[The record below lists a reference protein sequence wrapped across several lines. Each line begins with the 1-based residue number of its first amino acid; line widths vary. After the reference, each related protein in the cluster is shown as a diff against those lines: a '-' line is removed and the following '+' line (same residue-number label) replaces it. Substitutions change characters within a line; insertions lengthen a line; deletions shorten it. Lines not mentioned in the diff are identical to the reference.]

1 MFECLSQ
8 GYWCCMFRARFE
20 CPRQKPVCTN
30 IEVSLPKHVY
40 AAVSQFKSSAPTLF
54 LAELRLI

>member
-1 MFECLSQ
+1 MLWVQSK
-8 GYWCCMFRARFE
+8 FE

-30 IEVSLPKHVY
+30 IEVRLPKHVY
-40 AAVSQFKSSAPTLF
+40 AAVSQLKSSAPTLF